1 VEKKVQ
7 RIFSRIYRCLAIGGM
22 AGRRYAVG
30 NSDNLVAILTC
41 VVRCGDAGRIE
52 TAAAAI
58 YEGSADRFIAGAAE
72 QGNHQ

>member
-1 VEKKVQ
+1 V
-7 RIFSRIYRCLAIGGM
+7 
-22 AGRRYAVG
+22 AG
-30 NSDNLVAILTC
+30 NLVDLYTAFSC

-58 YEGSADRFIAGAAE
+58 YEGLADRFIAGVAE

>member
-1 VEKKVQ
+1 
-7 RIFSRIYRCLAIGGM
+7 M

-30 NSDNLVAILTC
+30 NPDNLVAILNC